1 MCLNHKSQNF
11 RNFCFTSC
19 YTTNLLTVIDDRIAR
34 VLKTSGE
41 EQRLFKVW
49 HTGLLYKLKLNVVME
64 RCFTEA
70 ATRDVL

>member
-11 RNFCFTSC
+11 RNFCFISC

-49 HTGLLYKLKLNVVME
+49 YTGLLYKLKLNVVME